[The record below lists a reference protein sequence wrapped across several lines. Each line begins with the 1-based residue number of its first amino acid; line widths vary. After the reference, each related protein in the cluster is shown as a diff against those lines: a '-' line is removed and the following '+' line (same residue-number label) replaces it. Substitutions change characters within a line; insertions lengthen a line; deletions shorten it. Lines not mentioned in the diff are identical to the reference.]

1 MRLIFVTALGV
12 FVLVAC
18 SRDDDH
24 RHPQLKT
31 GKQLYVHHCASCHQ
45 DAGDGA
51 FVQGVPPL
59 KDTSMTYRQMT
70 DHIRGHGRADDSRM
84 PEFSTMSQKEAEAIA
99 VYIRNSLAA
108 G

>member
-1 MRLIFVTALGV
+1 MRLIFVTALSV

-31 GKQLYVHHCASCHQ
+31 GRQLYQHHCASCHL
-45 DAGDGA
+45 DAGDRT
-51 FVQGVPPL
+51 FVKGIPAV

-70 DHIRGHGRADDSRM
+70 DHIRGHGRAGDSLM
-84 PEFSTMSQKEAEAIA
+84 PEFSSMSQKEAEAIA
-99 VYIRNSLAA
+99 IYIRNSLGA